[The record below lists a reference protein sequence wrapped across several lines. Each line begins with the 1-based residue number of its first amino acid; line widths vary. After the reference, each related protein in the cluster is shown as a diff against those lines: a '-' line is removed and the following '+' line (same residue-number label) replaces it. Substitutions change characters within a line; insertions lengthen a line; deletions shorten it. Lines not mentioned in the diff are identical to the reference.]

1 MDATKDKKPQQEG
14 GGLQFGVTLS
24 GRCTG
29 AGSRGPGQG
38 AAPSPGTVAAA
49 ARSGFRLL
57 APPAGSSSFIF
68 LWSLANATQRLL
80 SLSLKR
86 TQEHGA
92 VSSVGQKWDFLL
104 CFSLPAPRAPDR
116 ALSHWSGDDNSATSW
131 GLRKTTGTS
140 SHAARG
146 RAPGS

>member
-14 GGLQFGVTLS
+14 GRAAVWGHSVRKVHRGWEPRARPGGSAQPGHS
-24 GRCTG
+24 CRCRKVRVQ
-29 AGSRGPGQG
+29 APGS
-38 AAPSPGTVAAA
+38 
-49 ARSGFRLL
+49 
-57 APPAGSSSFIF
+57 PAGSSSFIF

-116 ALSHWSGDDNSATSW
+116 ALSHWGGDDNSATSW